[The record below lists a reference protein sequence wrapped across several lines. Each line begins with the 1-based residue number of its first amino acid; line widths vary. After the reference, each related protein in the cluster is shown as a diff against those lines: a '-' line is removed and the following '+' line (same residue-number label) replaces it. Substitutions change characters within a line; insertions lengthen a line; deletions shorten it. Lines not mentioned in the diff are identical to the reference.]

1 MSIKGQVQAREINDY
16 GYLRLKV
23 SGTWYGAD
31 KKGDSPAAVG
41 EIIEFEAYKNTKNYD
56 TFKLSSLKKVAGAVK
71 GAPVNPGPT
80 ASKDEYW
87 AKKEANDAAK
97 EPRISYYAASE
108 RAIQFVDLALRN
120 GAIAAFAKS
129 KETAK
134 LDVLTA
140 LVDEQTQRILTAS
153 YNQAA
158 VVPETSGDGSQSEA
172 GEETGEEEDDGQTWN

>member
-1 MSIKGQVQAREINDY
+1 MTIKGQLQARELNQY

-41 EIIEFEAYKNTKNYD
+41 EIVEFEPYKNAKGYD
-56 TFKLSSLKKVAGAVK
+56 TFKSPSLKKVANAVLGAKVDT
-71 GAPVNPGPT
+71 GPT

-108 RAIQFVDLALRN
+108 RAIQFVALAFQTGSLT
-120 GAIAAFAKS
+120 ALTKAKD
-129 KETAK
+129 TAK
-134 LDVLTA
+134 LEVLTA
-140 LVDEQTQRILTAS
+140 LVDEQTQRILNAS
-153 YNQAA
+153 YDQA
-158 VVPETSGDGSQSEA
+158 VPEAIENVTAVDAAA
-172 GEETGEEEDDGQTWN
+172 GAEETTEGEAEWK